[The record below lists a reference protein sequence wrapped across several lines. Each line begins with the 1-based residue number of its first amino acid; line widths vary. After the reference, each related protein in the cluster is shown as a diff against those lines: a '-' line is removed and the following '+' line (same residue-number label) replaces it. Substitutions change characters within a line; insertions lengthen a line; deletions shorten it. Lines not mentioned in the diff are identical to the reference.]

1 MTKKINLLIYL
12 QKNFFLLFLI
22 LFKCLYGMKMFIFI
36 ILKMCILESSY
47 IYNIL
52 AFYYWIIIYF
62 TIFIR
67 KFSIKLKKIEIFNF
81 FRYTFLKRR
90 SN

>member
-1 MTKKINLLIYL
+1 
-12 QKNFFLLFLI
+12 
-22 LFKCLYGMKMFIFI
+22 MFIWNENVYFHYFENVYI
-36 ILKMCILESSY
+36 TVILY

-67 KFSIKLKKIEIFNF
+67 EFSIKLKKIEIFNL